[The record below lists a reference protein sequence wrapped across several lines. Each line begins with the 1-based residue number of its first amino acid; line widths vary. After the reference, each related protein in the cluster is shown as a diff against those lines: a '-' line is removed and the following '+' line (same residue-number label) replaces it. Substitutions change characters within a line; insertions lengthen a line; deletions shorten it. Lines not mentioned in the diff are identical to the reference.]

1 MAIKASG
8 SRGRYGSAKNAR
20 GGNVR
25 TSSIPYRK
33 MRKTGNRD
41 LYGMLG
47 QRLSIGDQLG
57 TGSGTGDNE
66 FGPGGPGGY
75 GGTSW
80 GFTAPSMLPNR
91 PSVGGNQVKPGFGS
105 GGTWG
110 EQGSIGNEFGP
121 GGPGGYEGITQ
132 RLPWHGPGGV
142 LDPGIPGMKQ
152 PWTDTLAPPPPG
164 FGSGG
169 TAPDP
174 GVPGLVNPGEFGPGG
189 PGGYADQDLGLPDIS
204 SSERA
209 ARCAGG
215 QIQFCY

>member
-75 GGTSW
+75 
-80 GFTAPSMLPNR
+80 
-91 PSVGGNQVKPGFGS
+91 
-105 GGTWG
+105 
-110 EQGSIGNEFGP
+110 
-121 GGPGGYEGITQ
+121 
-132 RLPWHGPGGV
+132 
-142 LDPGIPGMKQ
+142 
-152 PWTDTLAPPPPG
+152 
-164 FGSGG
+164 
-169 TAPDP
+169 
-174 GVPGLVNPGEFGPGG
+174 
-189 PGGYADQDLGLPDIS
+189 ADQDLGLPDIS